1 MFVCPDKGQG
11 KDREESEMI
20 GLEIFIKVVPSFSC
34 RIDDLEFHVELE
46 LSVYLHV
53 AVGVYSSTLLDMHN
67 FLSLAF
73 QMVC

>member
-1 MFVCPDKGQG
+1 M
-11 KDREESEMI
+11 
-20 GLEIFIKVVPSFSC
+20 GLRFFIKVVPCSSC
-34 RIDDLEFHVELE
+34 WIDDLEFHVELE

-53 AVGVYSSTLLDMHN
+53 AVGVYSSTLLSINN